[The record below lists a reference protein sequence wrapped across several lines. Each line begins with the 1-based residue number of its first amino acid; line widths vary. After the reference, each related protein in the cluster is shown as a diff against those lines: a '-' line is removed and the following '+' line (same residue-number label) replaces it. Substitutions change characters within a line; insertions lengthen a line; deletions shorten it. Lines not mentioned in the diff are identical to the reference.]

1 MSTATEEGMELAKS
15 LDESLGRILG
25 TELLLDSARDD
36 LAAPAEVLQTI
47 SGLGLQGIAVD
58 ESLGGLGLPLADR
71 VRLAAVLGRHLVPA
85 TIRDDAFAIAP
96 ALAVAAAGG
105 SAEATDLLEDLLDG
119 RLATALAIGS
129 RFAGSTFAL
138 APADAELVLLLGVDR
153 FEAFVPGGDGLSI
166 TPLDGL
172 DPGQGLSRVDL
183 DGAAPLFSVTGPE
196 AQRVRREFEVALACE
211 AFGSAERT
219 LELSAEYADD
229 REQFGRP
236 ISSFQ
241 AVAHLLAEMKLGL
254 ETSRAGIGRY
264 VDLDGEERAGDEELE
279 RWRATLAHSVPAA
292 ARRACEGAIQVHG
305 GIGFSW
311 ELGLH
316 LHYRRILA
324 DQFLLG
330 GESASAE
337 EIGFAYLER
346 RRRT

>member
-1 MSTATEEGMELAKS
+1 LSTATGEGIELAKS

-25 TELLLDSARDD
+25 TELLLESARDD
-36 LAAPAEVLQTI
+36 RPAPAPVIETI
-47 SGLGLQGIAVD
+47 SGLGLQGVAVD
-58 ESLGGLGLPLADR
+58 EEHGGLGLPLADR

-85 TIRDDAFAIAP
+85 SVRDDAFGAAP
-96 ALAVAAAGG
+96 AFAAAAAGG
-105 SAEATDLLEDLLDG
+105 DGQAADLLEQLLDG
-119 RLATALAIGS
+119 ELSTGVAITS
-129 RFAGSTFAL
+129 RHGHRTFAL
-138 APADAELVLLLGVDR
+138 KPEGAEMIVLLGTDR
-153 FEAFVPGGDGLSI
+153 IAVHVTGGDGVEVIALE
-166 TPLDGL
+166 GL
-172 DPGQGLSRVDL
+172 DPGQGLCRIEVEGAEPLISVD
-183 DGAAPLFSVTGPE
+183 GPAAR
-196 AQRVRREFEVALACE
+196 RVRREFEVGLACE

-219 LELSAEYADD
+219 LELSAAYADE

-264 VDLDGEERAGDEELE
+264 VDLDGEERAGEDDLE

-324 DQFLLG
+324 DQYLLG

-337 EIGFAYLER
+337 TIGIAYLER
-346 RRRT
+346 RRTG